1 MKFHASDADEIA
13 AALSD
18 AMSRSIGYR
27 PHVLTRVGPSTRQ
40 RDVLLAAGSGE
51 YHMAKVADLPSSAG

>member
-27 PHVLTRVGPSTRQ
+27 PHVLTRVGPFNP
-40 RDVLLAAGSGE
+40 AAGC
-51 YHMAKVADLPSSAG
+51 PSCCWFW